1 MSIDSKVN
9 EYILKK
15 ALVEL
20 TIERLS
26 SYITDNA
33 ADTARG
39 LLDVINELG
48 QEVKSYPDTPKALD
62 ALLNRLTS
70 SFENTLEDDFP
81 MEMLPQIYKSN
92 YETFKQLLKDKM
104 SKFSYTATLVTKD
117 GVIEHVYEVI
127 TAGIPDDKKEAVRN
141 VIVATVNAL
150 STPPK
155 DMDIDKISSLVQAK
169 LRFI

>member
-1 MSIDSKVN
+1 MSIDSRVN
-9 EYILKK
+9 EYIQKK

-20 TIERLS
+20 TVERVS
-26 SYITDNA
+26 GYITDNA

-39 LLDVINELG
+39 LLDIINELG
-48 QEVKSYPDTPKALD
+48 QDVKSYPDTPKALD

-81 MEMLPQIYKSN
+81 TEILPQIYKTN
-92 YETFKQLLKDKM
+92 HDTFKQLLKDEM
-104 SKFSYTATLVTKD
+104 AKFSYTVTLATKD

-127 TAGIPDDKKEAVRN
+127 SAGIPDDKKEAVRN
-141 VIVATVNAL
+141 VIVATVNAM
-150 STPPK
+150 SIPPK
-155 DMDIDKISSLVQAK
+155 DMDIDKISTLVQAK